1 MKHGSSPQTALAVK
15 GRYELLLCF
24 FMMSLTWRAPMDP
37 SSNPRLHLW
46 RLSLFSQ
53 AACAAGV
60 VSGCMSSEGLRQ
72 DTVSR
77 TYALGPAEIDCRR
90 DEIAPRPPIHLR
102 RDQSPMATTLLAVGA
117 LAFNV
122 PSPTRPVTPR
132 TRPMTLAMPWETD
145 GVDVK
150 SLVKKHDIT
159 IGEGEEAK
167 KGSMIKFDFASRV
180 VDGAELDSAQG
191 VQFELG
197 KVDVLPGWV
206 EGLSGMKPGG
216 MRKVPPSSPR
226 IPPSSEPGRT
236 PGSGM

>member
-1 MKHGSSPQTALAVK
+1 
-15 GRYELLLCF
+15 
-24 FMMSLTWRAPMDP
+24 
-37 SSNPRLHLW
+37 
-46 RLSLFSQ
+46 
-53 AACAAGV
+53 
-60 VSGCMSSEGLRQ
+60 
-72 DTVSR
+72 
-77 TYALGPAEIDCRR
+77 
-90 DEIAPRPPIHLR
+90 
-102 RDQSPMATTLLAVGA
+102 MATTLLAVGA

-145 GVDVK
+145 SVDVK

-216 MRKVPPSSPR
+216 MRKVTLTEELWKDAQPKAIKDVPKGVGVCIEFDFTMTEVTPKGMLESVGIANNKQNLILGSLILLIGLYEGFLALQGGDGSSM
-226 IPPSSEPGRT
+226 PG
-236 PGSGM
+236 M